1 MNIVGQA
8 QALTRAQRYQE
19 AIDLLRPAHRADP
32 AQPLLAEA
40 LGLAYLGIRDVNEAA
55 EVLTACSTRGGDS
68 AGLRCAWGM
77 VAWRRGNYPQARTQ
91 YEAAL
96 LQDPTCPAALLGLGR
111 WYGYQKEDALAARYL
126 ETAWGRG
133 AGRDAAVYLAEVR
146 TRMGDHGAAVAALR
160 MAALAPR
167 PLLADFEGDAIA
179 MRLADAEL
187 LDEDRRH
194 EAAAR
199 QAGRPAW
206 VLGAGLAALVVML
219 FSVPALAGSANA
231 ATHLAHGKERLGVH
245 DYVGCIS
252 EMQAALFWRGTSA
265 KAWAYEGVCYELHD
279 ELDRAAAA
287 LREAYDLDPQVM
299 LDGPRDAPWDRIRRL
314 WAQAAS

>member
-1 MNIVGQA
+1 MSILGRA
-8 QALTRAQRYQE
+8 QALTRTQRYEE
-19 AIDLLRPAHRADP
+19 AIDLLRPLHRADP
-32 AQPLLAEA
+32 ADAQVAEA
-40 LGLAYLGIRDVNEAA
+40 LALAHLGARDVDGAA
-55 EVLTACSTRGGDS
+55 EVLTTCSTLGGDS
-68 AGLRCAWGM
+68 PGLRCAWAL

-96 LQDPTCPAALLGLGR
+96 LQDPTYPAALLGLGR

-126 ETAWGRG
+126 ETAWRRG

-146 TRMGDHGAAVAALR
+146 TRRGDDGGAVAALR

-187 LDEDRRH
+187 LDEDRRLQ
-194 EAAAR
+194 AAAR
-199 QAGRPAW
+199 QTGRPWW
-206 VLGAGLAALVVML
+206 VVSAGLATLVVML
-219 FSVPALAGSANA
+219 FSVPVLARSAD
-231 ATHLAHGKERLGVH
+231 ATMHLARGKERLDVH

-252 EMQAALFWRGTSA
+252 EMQATLFRTGTSA
-265 KAWAYEGVCYELHD
+265 RAWAYEGVCYELHG
-279 ELDRAAAA
+279 EGTRAETA
-287 LREAYDLDPQVM
+287 LRQAYELDPQVM
-299 LDGPRDAPWDRIRRL
+299 LDSPREAPWDRIRRL